1 MTWGD
6 IIWDQGDNFRK
17 FIHWGSHRATWI
29 ECTESFLSV
38 LLTRFRKN
46 HNTQQ
51 FIKMRERWKEAED
64 TVNSVDANI
73 FMNLSFDI
81 LNHDLLIGKLEA
93 YGFSLTFLRCIRSYV
108 NQRLQ
113 RTGVNNN
120 YLKSN

>member
-1 MTWGD
+1 
-6 IIWDQGDNFRK
+6 
-17 FIHWGSHRATWI
+17 
-29 ECTESFLSV
+29 
-38 LLTRFRKN
+38 
-46 HNTQQ
+46 
-51 FIKMRERWKEAED
+51 MREKWKEAED